1 MAPKRAESDTDA
13 GRRERCH
20 AFAKLE
26 ELPVGSGIWL
36 RFWKPE
42 FGEIGGPGV
51 GRGLP
56 EAVGSVDA
64 EHLPAVAEIG
74 EVGTMRQPLE
84 DDEAG
89 KRLGQGRT
97 PEIPASEVRRDQ
109 IAVVVRDLSAGRDR
123 VDVDWQGIEPS
134 RGS

>member
-64 EHLPAVAEIG
+64 EQYGRLEPFLITQEFLGSIRRSVAAP
-74 EVGTMRQPLE
+74 V
-84 DDEAG
+84 
-89 KRLGQGRT
+89 
-97 PEIPASEVRRDQ
+97 ASVARSRSP
-109 IAVVVRDLSAGRDR
+109 IADSSTCGARCM
-123 VDVDWQGIEPS
+123 
-134 RGS
+134 